1 MKPILYICVLF
12 CVLGASSVAGAQSAQ
27 ERNAGGNAAERAA
40 ETGTVRNDGVPL
52 ERIIAAVAKKTGKKY
67 LVDARVQGQAVIF
80 GQDISSITY
89 ADLLSILQMYGFT
102 AVEGSTYI
110 SVIPESIVRQM
121 PLPLVSGKD
130 SYPDA
135 QYVTRVIAVKS
146 VPAATLVP
154 ILRPMMPVHGHLA
167 AAVCGNSLLMV
178 DSFANTKRIEKIVA
192 SLDVGTP
199 YVPHPCEAPVP
210 AHL

>member
-1 MKPILYICVLF
+1 
-12 CVLGASSVAGAQSAQ
+12 
-27 ERNAGGNAAERAA
+27 
-40 ETGTVRNDGVPL
+40 
-52 ERIIAAVAKKTGKKY
+52 
-67 LVDARVQGQAVIF
+67 
-80 GQDISSITY
+80 
-89 ADLLSILQMYGFT
+89 
-102 AVEGSTYI
+102 EGSTYI
-110 SVIPESIVRQM
+110 SVVPESIVRQM
-121 PLPLVSGKD
+121 PLPLVSGKE

-135 QYVTRVIAVKS
+135 QYVTRVIAVKN
-146 VPAATLVP
+146 VPAVTLVP

-199 YVPHPCEAPVP
+199 YVQHPCEAPAP